1 MPQKPKEPS
10 GSSPK
15 SADFLPRQGYCY
27 LVDMNPPRHSKPGK
41 LRPAVVLQATDV
53 TEQGT
58 PGVVIVPLTSQLK
71 DSNIL
76 RVRITPS
83 SRLKLSKASDALV
96 DQIHTI
102 DRQLFIEI
110 LGKLNEMEFKKI
122 KSGVEF
128 LLNCSLFE

>member
-1 MPQKPKEPS
+1 
-10 GSSPK
+10 
-15 SADFLPRQGYCY
+15 
-27 LVDMNPPRHSKPGK
+27 MNPPRHSKPGK